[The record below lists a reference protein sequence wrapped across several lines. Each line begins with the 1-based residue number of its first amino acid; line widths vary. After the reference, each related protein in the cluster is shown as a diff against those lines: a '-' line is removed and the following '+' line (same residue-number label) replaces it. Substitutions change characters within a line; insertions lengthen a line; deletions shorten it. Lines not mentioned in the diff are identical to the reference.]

1 MNIGVNNLSFTISSK
16 ILYPVLAFSILIF
29 RSVMHRDTKNA
40 QYFGLLSYLGLTS
53 ITSSSVLACPF
64 IRYVT
69 FVLQELDGL
78 FPYFDDD
85 FLDKLVPLE
94 RPPPPPPAALDIITK
109 LICQYMI

>member
-1 MNIGVNNLSFTISSK
+1 
-16 ILYPVLAFSILIF
+16 
-29 RSVMHRDTKNA
+29 MHRDTKNA
-40 QYFGLLSYLGLTS
+40 QYFVPLSYQGLTS

-78 FPYFDDD
+78 FPYFDD

-94 RPPPPPPAALDIITK
+94 RPPPPPPPAAFDIITK

>member
-1 MNIGVNNLSFTISSK
+1 M
-16 ILYPVLAFSILIF
+16 YPVLIIEFGVIIF
-29 RSVMHRDTKNA
+29 RSVMRRDTKNA